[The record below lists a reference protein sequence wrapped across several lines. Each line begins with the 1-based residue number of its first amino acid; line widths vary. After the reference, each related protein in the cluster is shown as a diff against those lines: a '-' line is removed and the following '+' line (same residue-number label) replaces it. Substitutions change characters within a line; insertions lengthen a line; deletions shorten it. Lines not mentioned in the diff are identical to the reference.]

1 MEEYDQL
8 PWIELEQAWEDSAP
22 SAPTIDLMLNRRV
35 TGFTITENLGIAV
48 VNARSVQAGAVL
60 STGANGEVYWT
71 TPPQQVGAITPRQ
84 EIPILPRAERDRIIQ
99 EQLSQ
104 PEGRAHLARAMVEP
118 LRMRREYDTLG
129 RRTLLVEQL
138 PNNALPTYDRDP
150 DVRLLIA
157 PEDP

>member
-1 MEEYDQL
+1 MNRKLLLVMEEYDQL

-35 TGFTITENLGIAV
+35 TGFTITENIGIAA
-48 VNARSVQAGAVL
+48 VNTRSL
-60 STGANGEVYWT
+60 SRGDVYWT

-84 EIPILPRAERDRIIQ
+84 EIPVLPRAERDRIIQ
-99 EQLSQ
+99 EQLSR
-104 PEGRAHLARAMVEP
+104 PEGRAHLARSMVEP